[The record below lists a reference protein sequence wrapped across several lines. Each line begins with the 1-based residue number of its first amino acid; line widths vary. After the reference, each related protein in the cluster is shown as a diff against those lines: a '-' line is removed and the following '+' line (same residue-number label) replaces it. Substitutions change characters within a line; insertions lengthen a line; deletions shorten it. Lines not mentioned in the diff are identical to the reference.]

1 MVIFL
6 SKGVAVDK
14 YGRRTTIIANALF
27 FTLGALLIAAT
38 SSFSLIL
45 LGRFILGFAVS
56 LSAIAECIYISEI
69 STPERRGALVSL
81 NELGITV
88 GILVSFLVN
97 YIFAECPSGW
107 RYAFALRLACQLNAI
122 FVENSFFIVLDLNL
136 IYLFENFSAAVA
148 VAQGA
153 AMAFLPRTPQFL
165 VICRRDREAEA
176 ALRRLN
182 ITGDVRQ
189 TMADIRHSL
198 ADQQHSARG
207 CLGFV
212 RLLAANADN
221 LGSRLLIGC
230 GLVLLQQFSGQPNIM
245 YFAADVF
252 RQVSTR
258 RLFQQ
263 LGMEMYFRKF
273 FIGEC
278 HL

>member
-122 FVENSFFIVLDLNL
+122 FVENSFAIVLYLNL
-136 IYLFENFSAAVA
+136 TYLYIFSAAVA
-148 VAQGA
+148 VGQGA

>member
-122 FVENSFFIVLDLNL
+122 FVENNFAIVLYLNL
-136 IYLFENFSAAVA
+136 FYLYIFSAAVA

-258 RLFQQ
+258 RHFQQ
-263 LGMEMYFRKF
+263 LRMEMYFRQF
-273 FIGEC
+273 FVGEC
-278 HL
+278 LL